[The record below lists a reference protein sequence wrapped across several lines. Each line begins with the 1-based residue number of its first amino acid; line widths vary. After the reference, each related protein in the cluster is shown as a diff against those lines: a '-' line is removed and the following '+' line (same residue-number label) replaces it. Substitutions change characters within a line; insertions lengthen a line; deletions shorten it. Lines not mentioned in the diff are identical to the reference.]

1 MSPIDFKSTK
11 LSRNEARKL
20 VSKIMTLYSGN
31 IYFSRHAMQELSYD
45 DLSTVDTLNLLKS
58 SDSRIHDEGELIN
71 GSFRYRL
78 ETSNILLVVA
88 FQEDGKGLTVI
99 TAWDKRK
106 RTGDKR

>member
-11 LSRNEARKL
+11 LNRDEAKKL
-20 VSKIMTLYSGN
+20 ISKIMTFFPGN
-31 IYFSRHAMQELSYD
+31 IYFSRHSIQELRNDS
-45 DLSTVDTLNLLKS
+45 LSTIDALNLLKS
-58 SDSRIHDEGELIN
+58 HDSKIHDEGELIN

-88 FQEDGKGLTVI
+88 FREDGKGLTVI

-106 RTGDKR
+106 RTGEKT